1 MSIKLLVSTFEFAG
15 FFLRACALR
24 SWTTNLKTLVQRFS
38 GCLSVQVELCFAH
51 AYMAAFTRHN
61 IHEL

>member
-1 MSIKLLVSTFEFAG
+1 MAGCLGRQEKNVLPPLL
-15 FFLRACALR
+15 L
-24 SWTTNLKTLVQRFS
+24 RFS

-61 IHEL
+61 IHELSTLPFSNVSI